1 MFGVFDGH
9 GGSKASEFA
18 AKNLNRSILKGFS
31 SGICEE
37 KMEDGIRDAYLSTDE
52 EFLKLDVN
60 SGSCCVTAAFMNGN
74 VAVSNLGD
82 CRAVI
87 CRGGNAE
94 ALTSDHKA
102 SREDERDRIEALVSL
117 MIILPIVAL
126 IVFKKSSL
134 KCRVPSCFRAGM
146 LMNAVVSG
154 EYKALLL
161 CLDH

>member
-9 GGSKASEFA
+9 GGAKASEFA
-18 AKNLNRSILKGFS
+18 AKNLNRNILKAFM
-31 SGICEE
+31 CED
-37 KMEDGIRDAYLSTDE
+37 KMEDAVRDAYLTTDE

-60 SGSCCVTAAFMNGN
+60 GGSCCVTAAFMNGN

-87 CRGGNAE
+87 CRGGIAE

-117 MIILPIVAL
+117 I
-126 IVFKKSSL
+126 
-134 KCRVPSCFRAGM
+134 
-146 LMNAVVSG
+146 
-154 EYKALLL
+154 
-161 CLDH
+161 